1 MPPKN
6 IKITTEKVLDPV
18 IAERERREAERER
31 RENQSKEQ
39 VISCYNKAIDYMLQ
53 NNYIQALTWFHKA
66 QSHLLGD
73 KGEYTFLINA
83 KIKECTDAIK
93 DIQYND
99 AISKFLEIY
108 PSSYR
113 LYIEKYDELARIFD
127 SFDNYKDS
135 ASYQTKCLCI
145 RTTIALND
153 KDETELK
160 NAVNIINSQP
170 NNIRNRSELISL
182 CSKCQA
188 ELKRFEFIHS
198 FDQLTSML
206 HSIININNIANKD
219 NEQFLVSQITLALH
233 LSSKLQTSANYPSNT
248 VNEYLSKIQDI
259 EAQLNVILQNIRARH
274 IRAIAKT
281 QIILFLFDFI
291 YCIFRFS
298 SNLNQYFETYCG
310 ISFIFV
316 AASGVI
322 SCLTIS
328 SYYDIDADYFATNH
342 KLYFYLAL
350 PITSFILWIITFISL
365 VTFR

>member
-18 IAERERREAERER
+18 IAERERRDAERKR
-31 RENQSKEQ
+31 LENQSKEQ

-53 NNYIQALTWFHKA
+53 NKYTQALTWFRGA

-99 AISKFLEIY
+99 AVSKFSEIY

-113 LYIEKYDELARIFD
+113 LYIKKYDELARVFD
-127 SFDNYKDS
+127 SFDHYKDS

-145 RTTIALND
+145 RTTIVLSD

-160 NAVNIINSQP
+160 DAVNIIDSQP
-170 NNIRNRSELISL
+170 KSICNRSELVSL
-182 CSKCQA
+182 RSKCQV

-198 FDQLTSML
+198 YDQLTSML
-206 HSIININNIANKD
+206 YSIVSAKNTINKD
-219 NEQFLVSQITLALH
+219 NEQLLISQITSALH
-233 LSSKLQTSANYPSNT
+233 LSSKLQTSADYPADT
-248 VNEYLSKIQDI
+248 VKEYISRLQDI
-259 EAQLNVILQNIRARH
+259 EAQLNVILQHIRARH
-274 IRAIAKT
+274 IRAIAKP

-298 SNLNQYFETYCG
+298 SSLNQYLETYCG

-316 AASGVI
+316 AASGII
-322 SCLTIS
+322 SCFAIS
-328 SYYDIDADYFATNH
+328 SYYDIDADYFAANH
-342 KLYFYLAL
+342 KLHFYLAL
-350 PITSFILWIITFISL
+350 PIISFILWIITFISL